1 MEENHMASFT
11 YFFKLRVDLAKSSS
25 GEELLSKWNE
35 EAQAALGAMDAGIVQ
50 VWKDAADTTVYVIM
64 TVEGEN
70 AIDAHG
76 TALSIFGTLPMFQSG
91 HLIIEEARSVVP
103 YRDWATYLA
112 NRTS

>member
-50 VWKDAADTTVYVIM
+50 VWKDAADTTVYAIM
-64 TVEGEN
+64 TVEGEH

-91 HLIIEEARSVVP
+91 HLIMEEARSVVP